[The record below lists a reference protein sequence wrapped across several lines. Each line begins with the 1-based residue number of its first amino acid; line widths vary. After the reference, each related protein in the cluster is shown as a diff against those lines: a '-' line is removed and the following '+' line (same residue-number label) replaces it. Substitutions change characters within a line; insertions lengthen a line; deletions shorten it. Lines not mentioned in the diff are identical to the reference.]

1 MFTDIHCHI
10 LPGVD
15 DGPGEMEKALAMA
28 AQAVAD
34 GTGQI
39 VATPHN
45 IHWRPGPLR
54 DQMSA
59 LAAQVQQE
67 LDAQGLALRIIVGAE
82 VYIAPDLPARLDDGR
97 AYSIN
102 GSRYIL
108 IELPFTFWPDY
119 TEEALS
125 ALQGRGLVPIL
136 AHAERYTAVQRDP
149 DRLRPLVERGILVQ
163 LTAGSLLGGFGRE
176 AQRTALVLLE
186 HNLAHVVASDGH
198 NTTYRAPVL
207 SAALPVAGKIVGAEA
222 ALALIESVPAAIV
235 ADEPVT
241 VAPPRPVLRQRSW
254 LEL

>member
-15 DGPGEMEKALAMA
+15 DGPGEMEKTLAMA

-34 GTGQI
+34 GTSQI

-45 IHWRPGPLR
+45 VHWRPGALR
-54 DQMSA
+54 DRMLA
-59 LAAQVQQE
+59 LADRVQQE
-67 LDAQGLALRIIVGAE
+67 LDARGLALRILVGAE

-97 AYSIN
+97 AYPIN

-119 TEEALS
+119 TEDALS
-125 ALQGRGLVPIL
+125 ALQERGLVPIL
-136 AHAERYTAVQRDP
+136 AHAERYTTIQRDP

-163 LTAGSLLGGFGRE
+163 LTAGSFLGGFGRE
-176 AQRTALVLLE
+176 AQRAALVLLE

-198 NTTYRAPVL
+198 NTTYRAPLL
-207 SAALPVAGKIVGAEA
+207 SAVLPVAGKIVGPEA

-235 ADEPVT
+235 ANEPVT
-241 VAPPRPVLRQRSW
+241 VAPPRPVLKQRSW
-254 LEL
+254 LDL

>member
-15 DGPGEMEKALAMA
+15 DGPGEIEGSLAMA

-45 IHWRPGPLR
+45 MHWRPGAHR
-54 DQMSA
+54 ERMSA

-67 LDAQGLALRIIVGAE
+67 LDQRGLALRIVVGTE

-97 AYSIN
+97 AYTIN

-108 IELPFTFWPDY
+108 VELPFTFWPDFS
-119 TEEALS
+119 EDALS
-125 ALQGRGLVPIL
+125 ALQERGLVPIL
-136 AHAERYTAVQRDP
+136 AHAERYTTLQRDP
-149 DRLRPLVERGILVQ
+149 DRLRPLVEHGILVQ

-176 AQRTALVLLE
+176 AQRAAQVLLE
-186 HNLAHVVASDGH
+186 HNLAHVIASDGH
-198 NTTYRAPVL
+198 NTTYRVPVL
-207 SAALPVAGKIVGAEA
+207 SATLPLAGKIVGPEA
-222 ALALIESVPAAIV
+222 AQTLVESVPAAIV
-235 ADEPVT
+235 ANQPVAI
-241 VAPPRPVLRQRSW
+241 APPRPVLKQRSW
-254 LEL
+254 LDL